1 MKTGLWMAVVFGV
14 IGPLLAVIVT
24 WVLVKRTWRA
34 RPELL
39 TGLMVA
45 GFAGKMIFFGAYV
58 TVMLTV
64 LSLPSTPFVVSF
76 TASFI
81 SLYAIEAVWL
91 QRLFA
96 NSPRP

>member
-1 MKTGLWMAVVFGV
+1 MMPGLWMAVVFGV
-14 IGPLLAVIVT
+14 IGPLAAVLVT

-64 LSLPSTPFVVSF
+64 LSLPATPFVVSF
-76 TASFI
+76 TVSFI
-81 SLYAIEAVWL
+81 ALYAIEAVWL

-96 NSPRP
+96 NNPRT

>member
-1 MKTGLWMAVVFGV
+1 MSAVWMAVVFGV
-14 IGPLLAVIVT
+14 IGPLAAVVVT
-24 WVLVKRTWRA
+24 WVMVKRIWRA

-45 GFAGKMIFFGAYV
+45 GFAGKMMFFGAYV

-76 TASFI
+76 TVSFI
-81 SLYAIEAVWL
+81 TLYAIEAVWL

-96 NSPRP
+96 NNPRT

>member
-1 MKTGLWMAVVFGV
+1 MNAVWMAVVFGV
-14 IGPLLAVIVT
+14 IGPLAAVVVT
-24 WVLVKRTWRA
+24 WVMVKRIWRA

-64 LSLPSTPFVVSF
+64 LSLPATPFVVSF

-81 SLYAIEAVWL
+81 ALYAIEAAWM

-96 NSPRP
+96 NNPRP

>member
-1 MKTGLWMAVVFGV
+1 MAVVFGL
-14 IGPLLAVIVT
+14 IGPLAAVLVT
-24 WVLVKRTWRA
+24 WVMVKRTWRA

-64 LSLPSTPFVVSF
+64 LSLRPTPFVVSF
-76 TASFI
+76 TISFI
-81 SLYAIEAVWL
+81 SLYAIEAFWM

-96 NSPRP
+96 NNPRT

>member
-1 MKTGLWMAVVFGV
+1 MAVVFGV
-14 IGPLLAVIVT
+14 IGPLAAVIVT
-24 WVLVKRTWRA
+24 WLMVKQTWRA

-39 TGLMVA
+39 TGVMVA

-64 LSLPSTPFVVSF
+64 LSLSPTPFIVSF
-76 TASFI
+76 TVSFI

-96 NSPRP
+96 SHHPRT